1 MNKLQLNY
9 NFLAQIYFFLLII
22 LSLIPSAYVEI
33 NQLRQITIITFLGLV
48 FLVFFFSFNMNLK
61 TENSQNSIAIIL
73 ILLIFISFI
82 LSLNQNF
89 YLKGYK
95 FLTIIPIIIFTKH
108 VVQKIKFD
116 RFLNIFF
123 TVLSSYI
130 IISAIYA
137 LSFDVSKVF
146 SPYAQFAYTRYEF
159 TDSITNHSIN
169 CLVYLFLSYSS
180 YKKTTSLFKKNF
192 LIITS
197 LAAIVMI
204 FLSASRQVIAV
215 IILFYFISVLI
226 KRDKKIIDFIKVI
239 FIFTILFTIFYLF
252 SYFIENSFYIR
263 IFENEENF
271 SSGRFDSIKF
281 WHDMVKNEG
290 TLGFG
295 YIINN
300 TSLFIVESPHNEFAR
315 FYFEGG
321 IPGALFLII
330 LFFYL
335 IKCLSQIVNSHIDKE
350 LKFISVLFFSVILG
364 QSFLNNIF
372 NDIYRL
378 FIYMFLLVS
387 IYEISLIKYNNR
399 DNV

>member
-180 YKKTTSLFKKNF
+180 YIKTTSLFKKNF

-197 LAAIVMI
+197 L
-204 FLSASRQVIAV
+204 
-215 IILFYFISVLI
+215 
-226 KRDKKIIDFIKVI
+226 
-239 FIFTILFTIFYLF
+239 
-252 SYFIENSFYIR
+252 
-263 IFENEENF
+263 
-271 SSGRFDSIKF
+271 G
-281 WHDMVKNEG
+281 
-290 TLGFG
+290 
-295 YIINN
+295 
-300 TSLFIVESPHNEFAR
+300 
-315 FYFEGG
+315 
-321 IPGALFLII
+321 
-330 LFFYL
+330 
-335 IKCLSQIVNSHIDKE
+335 
-350 LKFISVLFFSVILG
+350 
-364 QSFLNNIF
+364 
-372 NDIYRL
+372 
-378 FIYMFLLVS
+378 
-387 IYEISLIKYNNR
+387 
-399 DNV
+399 